1 MLFDTDIFIWVQKG
15 NTNAAQLMETSKE
28 RYLSVQTYMELLQS
42 AQNKKQHKQIKDF
55 LAAFDFIIIPFTE
68 NIGHR
73 ACIYIEEYTLS
84 NGIRA
89 GDAIIAATAIENNLT
104 LVTSNAKH
112 FKTIRDLK
120 LKVFKSDW
128 AKSKY
133 QILISKF

>member
-15 NTNAAQLMETSKE
+15 NSEAARLMEGSQE

-55 LAAFDFIIIPFTE
+55 LISFDFIIIPFTE

-84 NGIRA
+84 NGIRD
-89 GDAIIAATAIENNLT
+89 GDAIIAATAVENNLT
-104 LVTSNAKH
+104 LATSNAKH
-112 FKTIRDLK
+112 FRIIKDLK
-120 LKVFKSDW
+120 LKIFRSGGRDR
-128 AKSKY
+128 S
-133 QILISKF
+133 

>member
-15 NTNAAQLMETSKE
+15 NLEAARLMETSQE

-55 LAAFDFIIIPFTE
+55 LISFDFIVIPFTE

-112 FKTIRDLK
+112 FRIIKDLK
-120 LKVFKSDW
+120 LKIFRSG
-128 AKSKY
+128 S
-133 QILISKF
+133 